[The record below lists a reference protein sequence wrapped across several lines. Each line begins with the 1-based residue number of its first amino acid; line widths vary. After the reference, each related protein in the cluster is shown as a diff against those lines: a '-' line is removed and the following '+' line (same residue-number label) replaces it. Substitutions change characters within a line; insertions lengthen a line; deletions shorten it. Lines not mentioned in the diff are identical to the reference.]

1 MPPSDGGL
9 SWRDVAPGT
18 LWRLLELAFELA
30 PQRDWDLNA
39 DLASVCDSSPSTLL
53 GLLYGRLLELRIAT
67 GLSQAYESAERAL
80 STVRGRPMLVESSRL
95 GIAQRGRL
103 LCRFDELTVD
113 RPRNRQLKCAAQL
126 LLNRVNS
133 GSPESAVVTDRL
145 HWCIDHMR
153 GVRDVP
159 ADALSLGSEAVGRHE
174 LQDAP
179 VVHMALLVLQFLSGS
194 NEQGATLLPEVDLD
208 NRLMRKVFE
217 RAVFQHYR
225 LTLDPTTWEVDGQG
239 IYAWTGPSS
248 MSSFLPVLKP
258 DVVLRRRD
266 GTRTIIVET
275 KFTKHL
281 AQPHYAGGSTAPKL
295 HSAHLYQLFSYAK
308 SQSWTG
314 SVTGVLVYPR
324 SDDLGADDIAFEVAG
339 VAMRAVTIELRSAA
353 SWASAVG
360 LLAGV
365 VS

>member
-30 PQRDWDLNA
+30 PQRDWVLRA
-39 DLASVCDSSPSTLL
+39 DLSAVCDTSPSTLL
-53 GLLYGRLLELRIAT
+53 GLLYGRLLELRIIS
-67 GLSQAYESAERAL
+67 GLSQAYATADRAI
-80 STVRGRPMLVESSRL
+80 STVRGRPLLLESSRL
-95 GIAQRGRL
+95 GIAQQGRL
-103 LCRFDELTVD
+103 LCRFDELTID
-113 RPRNRQLKCAAQL
+113 RPRNRQLKCAAKFL
-126 LLNRVNS
+126 LGRVHS
-133 GSPESAVVTDRL
+133 RSPESAIVIDRL
-145 HWCIDHMR
+145 QWCISQMR

-159 ADALSLGSEAVGRHE
+159 ADAFGLGNEPVGRHE

-179 VVHMALLVLQFLSGS
+179 VVQLALLVLQLLSGS
-194 NEQGATLLPEVDLD
+194 NEDGAALLPEIDLD
-208 NRLMRKVFE
+208 NRLMRIVFE

-225 LTLDPTTWEVDGQG
+225 STLDPTTWEVDGQG
-239 IYAWTGPSS
+239 SYVWAGPSS
-248 MSSFLPVLKP
+248 LSTFLPVMKP

-266 GTRTIIVET
+266 GTRTIIIET

-314 SVTGVLVYPR
+314 RVTGVLVYPR
-324 SDDLGADDIAFEVAG
+324 SDDLGVDDIAFEVAG
-339 VAMRAVTIELRSAA
+339 VAMRALTIELRSAA